1 MIRNRKTVITL
12 LTAAAVGVGVFA
24 AGVASGQRSQ
34 TFTDVPTDAYYHDA
48 AYWAADA
55 DITTGCS
62 DDKFCPDDNLTRAQM
77 ITFLYRYD
85 TYAANHGHTPD
96 HTHPEREV
104 ESDPIRVEGPAGTD
118 QDCSQHCEISL
129 SGFELPLNTV
139 LLVGADIAPE
149 LWKFES
155 TAGCRES
162 AVILTK
168 DVRNHPQYPGR
179 ATWSRWYND
188 LLDVRTG
195 IAEHSSDGND
205 DVAQIFRNSRYGNPG
220 GVSFEVLPHD
230 YAVIYGCT

>member
-48 AYWAADA
+48 AYWAADTG
-55 DITTGCS
+55 ITTGCT

-77 ITFLYRYD
+77 ITFLYRFD

-129 SGFELPLNTV
+129 SGFDLSQDTV
-139 LLVGADIAPE
+139 LLVDADIAPG
-149 LWKFES
+149 LWKSVGVCPNWPYLE
-155 TAGCRES
+155 R

-168 DVRNHPQYPGR
+168 DVRKHPQYLGR
-179 ATWSRWYND
+179 ATWSNWYDD

-195 IAEHSSDGND
+195 IAKHSSDGND
-205 DVAQIFRNSRYGNPG
+205 DVDQIFSDRS
-220 GVSFEVLPHD
+220 GVFFEVLPHD
-230 YAVIYGCT
+230 YAVIYGCG